1 MDKRRGGWDARGMTD
16 ATGDDS
22 GDLKAAV
29 RAHWERQPCGTREL
43 PQDDRRRFFAELERE
58 RYALEPY
65 IRDFARFE
73 EGRGKRVLE
82 IGVGAGTDFVQWA
95 RSGAEL
101 TGVDLTAAG
110 VELTRE
116 RLALEGLHADVRV
129 ADAER
134 LPFPDASFDLVYS
147 YGVLH
152 HSPDTPRAIA
162 EVRRVLRPGG
172 VARVMI
178 YHHPSWV
185 GLMLWGVHCLARAR
199 PWKSPRWA
207 VYHHLESPGTKA
219 YTVDEAR
226 GLFADFARAEV
237 RTHLSHG
244 DLLQMRPSA
253 RYQGLASRLAFRL
266 YPRGLVQKTGHALG
280 TLLLIEAVK

>member
-1 MDKRRGGWDARGMTD
+1 MTD
-16 ATGDDS
+16 DRAGDAS

-29 RAHWERQPCGTREL
+29 RAHWEQQPCGTREL
-43 PQDDRRRFFAELERE
+43 PTDDRRRFFADLERE

-95 RSGAEL
+95 RSGADL

-110 VELTRE
+110 VALTRE
-116 RLALEGLHADVRV
+116 RLALEGLRADVDV

-134 LPFPDASFDLVYS
+134 LPFSDASFDLVYS

-152 HSPDTPRAIA
+152 HSPDTARAIA
-162 EVRRVLRPGG
+162 EVHRVLRPGG
-172 VARVMI
+172 VARVMV

-219 YTVDEAR
+219 YTVAEAER
-226 GLFADFARAEV
+226 LFAMFKKVDV

-244 DLLQMRPSA
+244 DLLQMRPSD
-253 RYQGLASRLAFRL
+253 RYRSLPHRLAWRM
-266 YPRGLVQKTGHALG
+266 YPRRLVQRTGHALG